1 MGRTH
6 GAASIAAGLLV
17 LAVAAL
23 MAIHLSNAHRIGLAE
38 SSLATARSLT
48 PAADAAS
55 DDPAAA
61 LPALDALAAS
71 PVASGPG
78 AAPWWRALVPNGGRL
93 RRVAEA
99 TADHDRTLLGDAFLR
114 RLGLR
119 ILRRIDRPDVDP
131 ELAFDGLKAALGI
144 AGAGRRQDQLIR
156 LWAAVDWAL
165 ALPADEQAAT
175 RAALGRQLDR
185 ALAAE
190 PRLAPRLDDGAVARI
205 RTRLRR
211 EPLSARAYAA
221 IRTSDAAQALPAF
234 RADLALGPDGW
245 PVRRRS
251 GMSLATPIPGLL
263 TADGFRTVLV
273 PALGNVSASI
283 AADAWVLGDA
293 AEPETT
299 GGGLVREV
307 LDRYLDDLARAW
319 DPLLGDLELSPQT
332 SDPDASAR
340 IVEALTRSPGPLLRF
355 VIAARHATLLDR
367 PSDPA
372 AAARL
377 DALAERLGGARP
389 WASIDR
395 RYSWL
400 ETLGQQPALPG
411 FDALTEAARPF
422 IDRAGSLPTGTAG
435 PAPALD

>member
-1 MGRTH
+1 MGRAH
-6 GAASIAAGLLV
+6 GAASITAGLLV

-23 MAIHLSNAHRIGLAE
+23 IAVHLSNAHRIRLAE

-48 PAADAAS
+48 PADDAAP

-61 LPALDALAAS
+61 LPALDALAES
-71 PVASGPG
+71 PVASGPD
-78 AAPWWRALVPNGGRL
+78 AVPWWRALVPNGGRL

-99 TADHDRTLLGDAFLR
+99 TSDYDRMLLGDAFLR
-114 RLGLR
+114 RLGHR
-119 ILRRIDRPDVDP
+119 ILRRIDRADVDP

-144 AGAGRRQDQLIR
+144 AGTGRRQDQLIR

-175 RAALGRQLDR
+175 RAALGRQLGR

-190 PRLAPRLDDGAVARI
+190 PRLAPRFDGDAVARI
-205 RTRLRR
+205 RARLRR

-221 IRTSDAAQALPAF
+221 IRTSDAAQALPVF

-251 GMSLATPIPGLL
+251 GMSLATPIQGLL

-273 PALGNVSASI
+273 PALGNISASI
-283 AADAWVLGDA
+283 AADAWVLGDT

-307 LDRYLDDLARAW
+307 LDRYLEDLARAW
-319 DPLLGDLELSPQT
+319 DALLGDLELSPQT

-355 VIAARHATLLDR
+355 VTAARHATLLDR
-367 PSDPA
+367 SPDPA
-372 AAARL
+372 AAAQL
-377 DALAERLGGARP
+377 DALEETLGARP

-400 ETLGQQPALPG
+400 ETLGRQQPALAG

-422 IDRAGSLPTGTAG
+422 IDRAGSLPTGVAA